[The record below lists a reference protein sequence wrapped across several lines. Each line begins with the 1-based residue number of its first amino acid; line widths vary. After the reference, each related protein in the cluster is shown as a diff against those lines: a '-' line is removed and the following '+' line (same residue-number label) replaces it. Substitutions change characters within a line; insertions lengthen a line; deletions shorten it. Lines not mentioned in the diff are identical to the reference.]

1 MGERSAGPAAPA
13 SSDKREVLLAI
24 AEKLFSDRGYRDVSI
39 EDITREAGLG
49 IGSFYSFFKGK
60 EELYTEILDSLE
72 ARGAEEAER
81 HVRKF
86 NSPINKLKALYRF
99 SVLGLKGS
107 PILRG
112 LITRDR
118 QFLYPGM
125 EARSA
130 RRGSLMSAIERMLDD
145 ILREGARKR
154 VFRINLFQNP
164 GRMLMAVYSSILM
177 EPDPQR
183 STELMNDVLHL
194 IERGIK
200 RWFRLG
206 KRDERLDRRLMRR
219 RPAE

>member
-1 MGERSAGPAAPA
+1 MAERPVAPAAP
-13 SSDKREVLLAI
+13 SSDKREVLLTI

-60 EELYTEILDSLE
+60 EELYTEILDGLE
-72 ARGAEEAER
+72 TRGAEEAER

-99 SVLGLKGS
+99 SVLGLKS
-107 PILRG
+107 NPILRG

-118 QFLYPGM
+118 QFLYPGS

-130 RRGSLMSAIERMLDD
+130 RPSSLLSTIERMLDD
-145 ILREGARKR
+145 ILKEGAQKR

-164 GRMLMAVYSSILM
+164 SRMLMAVYTSILT
-177 EPDPQR
+177 EPDPQK

-194 IERGIK
+194 IERGIR

-206 KRDERLDRRLMRR
+206 KRDERLDRRLLRNG
-219 RPAE
+219 PAG